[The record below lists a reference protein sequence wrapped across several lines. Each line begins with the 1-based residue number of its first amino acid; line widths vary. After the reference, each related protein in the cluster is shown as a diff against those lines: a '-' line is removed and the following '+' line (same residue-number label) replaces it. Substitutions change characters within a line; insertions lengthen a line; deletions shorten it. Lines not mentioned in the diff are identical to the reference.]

1 MEPQCRCYPYHVQ
14 FSNTLKQ
21 INTNAVIQAGNT
33 TQTTAAKS
41 EARQMLTDAAVK
53 VAKGGTAY
61 AKVTGNTILAGQFDY
76 EVSDITGARDTVV
89 LDIT

>member
-1 MEPQCRCYPYHVQ
+1 
-14 FSNTLKQ
+14 
-21 INTNAVIQAGNT
+21 
-33 TQTTAAKS
+33 
-41 EARQMLTDAAVK
+41 MLTDAAVK